1 MLFDFAEPICRACCN
16 YEGID
21 KIAEVIEK
29 AKKMRV
35 VEARYQQQQHH
46 QQQQHSSITNVHS
59 PCSPHITEQRLV
71 SFVPA
76 AATLGASSMRPIHTM
91 DSTSGDGNDCIN
103 VVTLHGVWRLTAAAA
118 SDDGDADSTN
128 LDDPHFVLPI
138 EESLLGQQSNLHE
151 LVID

>member
-1 MLFDFAEPICRACCN
+1 MLFDFAMPICRACCN

-35 VEARYQQQQHH
+35 TEGYQQQQH
-46 QQQQHSSITNVHS
+46 QQQLHSSMTNVHS
-59 PCSPHITEQRLV
+59 RSPHSTEQRVV

-76 AATLGASSMRPIHTM
+76 AATLGGASNMRPIHTM
-91 DSTSGDGNDCIN
+91 DSPSGDGNGCIN

-118 SDDGDADSTN
+118 SSDDGGADSTD
-128 LDDPHFVLPI
+128 LDDPHFMLPI